1 MFFFFFVI
9 GCSGGWLIVF
19 KISINGM
26 VIIGCKWDFVDC
38 LVVGDDI
45 RILFNEK
52 IYFILI

>member
-1 MFFFFFVI
+1 MFFFFVI

-38 LVVGDDI
+38 LVVGDDV